1 MIEFATI
8 KDKKE
13 LSSLWQMTF
22 LEDSAVI
29 ENFFRNVFPSVVT
42 PVIRLDGEIASSLFL
57 LPCRIGK
64 FNGSCV
70 YCAITKYSQRGK
82 GYMKQLLDFS
92 YDYCKEE
99 KLDFLF
105 LVPAE
110 KSLFDYY
117 AKCGFENFGI
127 SRICILNE
135 NEPLIKENLEFD
147 YEIEFDNSVVEYWKN
162 SCIVYG
168 GEATDFGLVFDDEE
182 TVIRNAKGIYNQ
194 IPEKYKKSGVTVK
207 GNINFGE
214 SYTPAMIKTE
224 NEEIKNIDKYIID
237 GEILTLNDRIYKKHK
252 SAMNIYEMIANDLL
266 KESKVD

>member
-29 ENFFRNVFPSVVT
+29 EGFFKNIFPSVVT
-42 PVIRLDGEIASSLFL
+42 PVIRIDGEIASSLFL
-57 LPCRIGK
+57 LPCSIGK
-64 FNGSCV
+64 YKGKCV
-70 YCAITKYSQRGK
+70 YCAMTKYSERGK

-92 YDYCKEE
+92 YNYCMENR
-99 KLDFLF
+99 LDFLF

-117 AKCGFENFGI
+117 AKCGFEDFGI

-135 NEPLIKENLEFD
+135 NKPVIKENLKFD
-147 YEIEFDNSVVEYWKN
+147 YEIEFDNSVMEYWKS

-168 GEATDFGLVFDDEE
+168 GEVTDFGLVFDDEE
-182 TVIRNAKGIYNQ
+182 TVIRNAKGNYNH
-194 IPEKYKKSGVTVK
+194 IPEKHKKSGVIIK

-214 SYTPAMIKTE
+214 DYTPAMIKTE
-224 NEEIKNIDKYIID
+224 NNEIKNMNCYVGI
-237 GEILTLNDRIYKKHK
+237 TL
-252 SAMNIYEMIANDLL
+252 E
-266 KESKVD
+266 